1 MQVSSYLFQS
11 PYSQAVQ
18 IGRPDPVQEQKQATE
33 EQSEKSKD
41 KDNLVEQQS
50 SSSQNDAVGISVKS
64 SAMYQNEISSKS
76 TSEAVNTMIAVA
88 KDAGRSENIKA
99 YVNN

>member
-18 IGRPDPVQEQKQATE
+18 VGRPDPVQEQKQATE

>member
-1 MQVSSYLFQS
+1 
-11 PYSQAVQ
+11 
-18 IGRPDPVQEQKQATE
+18 
-33 EQSEKSKD
+33 
-41 KDNLVEQQS
+41 
-50 SSSQNDAVGISVKS
+50 VGISVKS

-76 TSEAVNTMIAVA
+76 TSEAVNTMMAVA